1 MKINSPNKAKIIVEL
16 SHEDMIELDI
26 TYENMNYSNIETR
39 RVIWTILD
47 KARLELKRDIDP
59 SGKLTIET
67 IPLNEG
73 GCVIFFTINDVP
85 ENIRKDVLKRE
96 EVYEFDSLDSVIDL
110 FSALRDNILLG
121 DLYSDNKGKFRLIT
135 PLNEKMITK
144 IKFKEYS
151 HPCREGKLAAEIT
164 KEHWQLKS
172 SNFGISAKR

>member
-26 TYENMNYSNIETR
+26 TYEKMNYSNIETR

-67 IPLNEG
+67 IPLDKG
-73 GCVIFFTINDVP
+73 GCVIFFTINDIP
-85 ENIRKDVLKRE
+85 ETVRKDIMKRE
-96 EVYEFDSLDSVIDL
+96 EVYEFDSLDNVIDL
-110 FSALRDNILLG
+110 FSSLKDTILLG
-121 DLYSDNKGKFRLIT
+121 DLYSDNQGKFRLIT
-135 PLNEKMITK
+135 PFNEKLITK

-151 HPCREGKLAAEIT
+151 HLCREGKLAAEIT

-172 SNFGISAKR
+172 SNFGISAK